1 MQEAKPRI
9 LTVRQVGT
17 AAAVGILLP
26 LAGALGGV
34 ALAWASTAFAVWVRP

>member
-9 LTVRQVGT
+9 LTARQLGT
-17 AAAVGILLP
+17 AAAVGILIP

-34 ALAWASTAFAVWVRP
+34 GLAWASAAFALWVRP